1 MEQDMSETAAK
12 KKAALNT
19 FETVTKNIIADE
31 ITDSRK
37 EKISNMADLCES
49 EEKQLR
55 ELRETIQLRNL
66 HITDCYASY
75 LSREFLYPE
84 KLDALAKIMQDG
96 TATNLNEAMQQYKK
110 NA

>member
-1 MEQDMSETAAK
+1 
-12 KKAALNT
+12 
-19 FETVTKNIIADE
+19 
-31 ITDSRK
+31 
-37 EKISNMADLCES
+37 MADLCES